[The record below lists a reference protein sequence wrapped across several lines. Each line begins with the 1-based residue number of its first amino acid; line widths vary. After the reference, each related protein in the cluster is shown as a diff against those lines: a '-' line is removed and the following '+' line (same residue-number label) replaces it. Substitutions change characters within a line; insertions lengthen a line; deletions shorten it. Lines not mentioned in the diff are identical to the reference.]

1 MNSLCQLASDWRGTL
16 PSEGT
21 WAELKHDGFRCL
33 WFRGIDGKARLWT
46 RQGMPIEGCDHI
58 AYHLSLLER
67 VAGQPLFIDGEL
79 VVDGTLA
86 ATKHWVET
94 GWRQGGEKGLLHA
107 FDVLP
112 FADWQRGGGDMP
124 LHARKAMLVELAG
137 SVEHDPALSWEWR
150 PGSRGRDEGGNP
162 VLLVEDQWLGSRAD
176 VVDEVRRVWAAG
188 GEGLVLKD
196 SMAPYQRSRNGAWVK
211 VKSENQAKWRNAA

>member
-1 MNSLCQLASDWRGTL
+1 MSLCQLLSDWRGST
-16 PSEGT
+16 PTGGT
-21 WAELKHDGFRCL
+21 WVERKFDGFRCL

-94 GWRQGGEKGLLHA
+94 GWRQGGEKGVLHA

-112 FADWQRGGGDMP
+112 FVDWQRGGGDMP
-124 LHARKAMLVELAG
+124 LYARKAFLGRISGAVEA
-137 SVEHDPALSWEWR
+137 DPALSWEYR
-150 PGSRGRDEGGNP
+150 PGSRGDDGWRAS
-162 VLLVEDQWLGSRAD
+162 VEVVQGQWVMDSSG
-176 VVDEVRRVWAAG
+176 VIDEVRRVWSTG
-188 GEGLVLKD
+188 GEGCVTKD
-196 SMAPYQRSRNGAWVK
+196 LEAPYQRSRNGAWMK
-211 VKSENQAKWRNAA
+211 VKAENEAKWRNAA